1 MTRSV
6 GLVLGGLGW
15 LSLVAAIFA
24 AGTPMVA
31 PAEESSTPPVE
42 PVVTDRPTDCAS
54 PEMVPRKSLQIDV
67 RGGLGLVDTV
77 PDWLA
82 GVGLAFRLPL

>member
-1 MTRSV
+1 
-6 GLVLGGLGW
+6 
-15 LSLVAAIFA
+15 
-24 AGTPMVA
+24 
-31 PAEESSTPPVE
+31 
-42 PVVTDRPTDCAS
+42 
-54 PEMVPRKSLQIDV
+54 MVPRKSLQIDV